1 MQFDA
6 RIDARSNQDVG
17 DMAGI
22 YNEESVKEF
31 YKNRNKKD
39 GVAYM
44 EAVTKGNKLKY
55 SEKET
60 ETISKK
66 QLFHVCELQ
75 GKIDETKESQKD
87 NGLMSA
93 WYIYE
98 MREEI
103 VSAAEESEPE
113 VVKPVLVQKE
123 NVLEEY
129 GAVTL
134 DKIKESTKLIKQ
146 YGPLWLVWACNLSQK
161 YMAASCDKDLKER
174 IEERYKNIPEEEKGG
189 ATYFKLAILCMT
201 SMGYAVTR
209 ALEMKVSYLKIVD
222 FDNGDVHKALKFFKG
237 GHQRLWLEQPKSP
250 NHINYMFQFL

>member
-1 MQFDA
+1 MKFDA
-6 RIDARSNQDVG
+6 LIDARSKQDVG

-22 YNEESVKEF
+22 YNDESVKEF
-31 YKNRNKKD
+31 YTNRNKKD

-75 GKIDETKESQKD
+75 GKVDETKEAQKD

-93 WYIYE
+93 WFIYQKRDE
-98 MREEI
+98 
-103 VSAAEESEPE
+103 VVTQATGDDPE
-113 VVKPVLVQKE
+113 VTKPVLVQKE

-134 DKIKESTKLIKQ
+134 DKIKESTKLVKQ
-146 YGPLWLVWACNLSQK
+146 FGPPWLIWAFNLAQK

-174 IEERYKNIPEEEKGG
+174 IEERYRGLPEE
-189 ATYFKLAILCMT
+189 
-201 SMGYAVTR
+201 
-209 ALEMKVSYLKIVD
+209 
-222 FDNGDVHKALKFFKG
+222 
-237 GHQRLWLEQPKSP
+237 
-250 NHINYMFQFL
+250 